1 VFGFEAWEGKAS
13 SYEALAAKVK
23 QSGAEAVYLGGI
35 VCAVP
40 LLDVVDLEYLRLAR
54 KLYPIGLGYNSATTS
69 S

>member
-1 VFGFEAWEGKAS
+1 M
-13 SYEALAAKVK
+13 K